1 MAAQQNSSKWSLEK
15 MLALTGVVSS
25 LIGVISTWVALQYR
39 IERLEEQAE
48 SAQKEL
54 DTIQHEMLRMERD
67 FNEQGRQVRCDICK
81 AHGMGCPG
89 C

>member
-1 MAAQQNSSKWSLEK
+1 MAAQQSSPKWSLEK
-15 MLALTGVVSS
+15 MLALTGVISS

-48 SAQKEL
+48 SAEKKLEL
-54 DTIQHEMLRMERD
+54 IQYDMLRMERD
-67 FNEQGRQVRCDICK
+67 FNEQGRQVRCDICR